1 MCAPH
6 PTAVHPA
13 LPPTVPTLP
22 GPALRTQ
29 GWEAAA
35 AALAHS
41 AQPWRF
47 HLDRIPLLRLGG
59 KQRGHHQ
66 IVLLSDKPAYFPG
79 AAPPSAL
86 AVFCRNVWHK
96 KDPSLMGPSCLKVSP
111 VI

>member
-6 PTAVHPA
+6 PT
-13 LPPTVPTLP
+13 VPH
-22 GPALRTQ
+22 
-29 GWEAAA
+29 
-35 AALAHS
+35 LARAS
-41 AQPWRF
+41 PENPRLGSSSSSSGRLCPDLKQLQPWRF

-59 KQRGHHQ
+59 KQRGHNQ
-66 IVLLSDKPAYFPG
+66 IALLSDKPAYLPG

-86 AVFCRNVWHK
+86 AVFCRNVWRK